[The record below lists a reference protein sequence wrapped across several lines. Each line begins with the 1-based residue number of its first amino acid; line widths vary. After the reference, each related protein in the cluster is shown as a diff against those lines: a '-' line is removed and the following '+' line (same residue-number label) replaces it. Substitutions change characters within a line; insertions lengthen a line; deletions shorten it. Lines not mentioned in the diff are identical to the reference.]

1 LILTGAG
8 EIIADVM
15 KLMRIIFCGLLLSAC
30 SAPGQVGVNRPQG
43 KPASY
48 PPVIEDSAARQQ
60 AVLEAWK
67 SLLSESGLPDAPLD
81 LEPVLNT
88 PRALPGELAG
98 RIIVSKKGNASG
110 EIELKEALRTFIER
124 NRGLLSGDPKESQI
138 TLQNL
143 SLTSFA
149 NEGNFYRA
157 VYRQVTYPFPIVD
170 GYGELRLTVS
180 KSGMLLQWNSRII
193 PTVSLPT
200 KAEIKPDELA
210 EKPLN
215 REFTYTSIAGQR
227 QSFRA
232 TKRDEIVV
240 RDLVVYPK
248 QEGSKIS
255 IHLAYA
261 VEVGSGMKWTVY
273 YDSIDGREL
282 GVKQNFAS

>member
-1 LILTGAG
+1 
-8 EIIADVM
+8 M
-15 KLMRIIFCGLLLSAC
+15 KLLRIIFYGLLLSAC
-30 SAPGQVGVNRPQG
+30 TAPGQVAVNRPQG
-43 KPASY
+43 KPTTY
-48 PPVIEDSAARQQ
+48 PPVIEDSAERQQ

-67 SLLSESGLPDAPLD
+67 NLLSDSGLPSAPLD

-88 PRALPGELAG
+88 PRSVPLDLAG
-98 RIIVSKKGNASG
+98 RILVSKKGKASG
-110 EIELKEALRTFIER
+110 EIELKDALRGFIER
-124 NRGLLSGDPKESQI
+124 NRGLLSGSPKDSQL

-149 NEGNFYRA
+149 NDGNFYRA
-157 VYRQVTYPFPIVD
+157 VYRQVTYPFPIAD

-193 PTVSLPT
+193 PTVDLPA
-200 KAEIKPDELA
+200 KAEIKPDEIA
-210 EKPLN
+210 EKLLN
-215 REFTYTSIAGQR
+215 CEFTYTNIAGQR

-240 RDLVVYPK
+240 RDLVVYPRL
-248 QEGSKIS
+248 EGNKIS
-255 IHLAYA
+255 IHLAYP
-261 VEVGSGMKWTVY
+261 VEVGSGTTWTVY